1 MTAKFSVNELT
12 TFRWT
17 FEEDVE
23 RYTAAGIFAMGVWR
37 QKISDFGEERGAEL
51 LARRGIQVSNLLWAG
66 GFTGSDGRSYNESV
80 CDAMEAL
87 RLAALLKCR
96 CLVVYSGPKAG
107 HTHSHA
113 RRLLTDALTK
123 LAPLAEEFGVDLA
136 IEPMHHCCANEW
148 TFLTDLYETLDFLA
162 GFECTHF
169 KLALDTYYIGR
180 DERFLQ
186 QIGKVAEHVSVVHLA
201 DAHGPPSSE
210 PDRCPLGTGTV
221 PLKQIVGD
229 LLAAGYDGYFDV
241 ELIGP
246 EIEALDYTQLLEHT
260 KRAFRDLVPS
270 AP

>member
-23 RYTAAGIFAMGVWR
+23 RYTAAGIHAMGVWR
-37 QKISDFGEERGAEL
+37 QKLSDYGEEKGAEL
-51 LARRGIQVSNLLWAG
+51 LAERGIKVSNLLWAG
-66 GFTGSDGRSYNESV
+66 GFTGSDGRSFNESV
-80 CDAMEAL
+80 TDAMEAL

-96 CLVVYSGPKAG
+96 SLVVYSGPKAG

-113 RRLLTDALTK
+113 RRLLSEALTR

-136 IEPMHHCCANEW
+136 IEPMHLCCANEW

-162 GFECTHF
+162 GFDCAHF
-169 KLALDTYYIGR
+169 KLAVDTYYVGR

-186 QIGKVAEHVSVVHLA
+186 QIDKIAQHVSIVHLA
-201 DAHGPPSSE
+201 DSQGPPCSE
-210 PDRCPLGTGTV
+210 PDRCPLGTGTI
-221 PLKQIVGD
+221 PLRQIISN
-229 LLAAGYDGYFDV
+229 LLDAGYDGYFDV

-246 EIEALDYTQLLEHT
+246 EIEATDYQQLLDHT
-260 KRAFRDLVPS
+260 KKAFRELSP
-270 AP
+270 PL